1 MSWNVIIQ
9 DIRRPGRLRQAAIVG
24 LLAIMIATCLALVLK
39 SAQGEVLVAL
49 EIFLV
54 SVSGFSL
61 IAWISFDASLGWRF
75 VDFPWICTSF
85 AAIIVA
91 LLNISEADRLKE
103 VSLAKSEI
111 SQRFSD
117 LIYAAQSTVTNDC
130 QELPTHAPEP
140 YRGACD
146 RVKHFLSQMTYRHD
160 DISTSLDLDRLSG
173 WAMDLLVPYGYPT
186 GSWYELFDSARR
198 FRATTEL
205 FSPVLRT
212 DILRNFIL
220 SIHLRYWYFAMAF
233 FVGLRLSKTTAEV
246 LQARAARNK

>member
-1 MSWNVIIQ
+1 
-9 DIRRPGRLRQAAIVG
+9 
-24 LLAIMIATCLALVLK
+24 
-39 SAQGEVLVAL
+39 
-49 EIFLV
+49 
-54 SVSGFSL
+54 
-61 IAWISFDASLGWRF
+61 
-75 VDFPWICTSF
+75 
-85 AAIIVA
+85 VA

-140 YRGACD
+140 YSGACD
-146 RVKHFLSQMTYRHD
+146 RLKHFLSQMTYRHD

-173 WAMDLLVPYGYPT
+173 WAMELQVPYGYPT

-212 DILRNFIL
+212 DILRSFIL

>member
-1 MSWNVIIQ
+1 MRTIAIFGLPPILKPAAWKRESPRTTKLYDRTGDEIALDENELRSDGPTGRAWMSWNVIIQ
-9 DIRRPGRLRQAAIVG
+9 DIRRPGRLRQAAMVG

-103 VSLAKSEI
+103 VSLAKSA
-111 SQRFSD
+111 D
-117 LIYAAQSTVTNDC
+117 
-130 QELPTHAPEP
+130 
-140 YRGACD
+140 
-146 RVKHFLSQMTYRHD
+146 
-160 DISTSLDLDRLSG
+160 
-173 WAMDLLVPYGYPT
+173 
-186 GSWYELFDSARR
+186 
-198 FRATTEL
+198 
-205 FSPVLRT
+205 
-212 DILRNFIL
+212 
-220 SIHLRYWYFAMAF
+220 
-233 FVGLRLSKTTAEV
+233 
-246 LQARAARNK
+246 